1 MNLKVIL
8 YFNINT
14 LWYVYPYY
22 SVTLTITTI
31 SSLRSN
37 IIRYALGGSDF
48 VKVST
53 RAKHVLFYQSS

>member
-31 SSLRSN
+31 SSL
-37 IIRYALGGSDF
+37 
-48 VKVST
+48 
-53 RAKHVLFYQSS
+53 